1 MLVCRPASAMKCTM
15 GHAQSS
21 STAASQIRPTPV
33 SAPHQ
38 TAAPRL
44 CRPPLSAACPC
55 LFGALGG
62 GGGMLMIVSFAC
74 FGNSRTY

>member
-1 MLVCRPASAMKCTM
+1 
-15 GHAQSS
+15 
-21 STAASQIRPTPV
+21 
-33 SAPHQ
+33 
-38 TAAPRL
+38 
-44 CRPPLSAACPC
+44 LSAACPC